1 MIPPTVKRSS
11 VGRRAESEVMM
22 MRIKSTFLALIAGA
36 AIVAAACGGSAT
48 PSSSAARFPD
58 GSYCAKS
65 LALGED
71 FTKTLLWKVCDAGKI
86 VISTDPAYPP
96 YSSLDA
102 SGEYVGFDSDTARE
116 VAKRLGVTVEW
127 ATPDWSAITA
137 GNWGGRWDLSV
148 GSMTQ
153 TDDRALVVDFV
164 DPYFYESGY
173 VIVPVTSTAA
183 TVADLAGKTGCA
195 GESTTHSTWIE
206 KGYADSATVV
216 QFNAPPVGA
225 KLKTYKTDH
234 MCIEAYLSGRTNDWD
249 FMAQSKEVLEAAIT
263 ESNGKFKILGEA
275 NFAGQIS
282 FALDKSGP
290 SDASMLAAL
299 NEIVA
304 AMHEDGTLSGFSTK
318 NLGRDVTKP

>member
-1 MIPPTVKRSS
+1 MCSS
-11 VGRRAESEVMM
+11 D
-22 MRIKSTFLALIAGA
+22 L
-36 AIVAAACGGSAT
+36 
-48 PSSSAARFPD
+48 D
-58 GSYCAKS
+58 
-65 LALGED
+65 
-71 FTKTLLWKVCDAGKI
+71 
-86 VISTDPAYPP
+86 IS
-96 YSSLDA
+96 
-102 SGEYVGFDSDTARE
+102 
-116 VAKRLGVTVEW
+116 
-127 ATPDWSAITA
+127 I
-137 GNWGGRWDLSV
+137 

-173 VIVPVTSTAA
+173 IIVPVDSTAT

-216 QFNAPPVGA
+216 QFNPPPAGA

-249 FMAQSKEVLEAAIT
+249 FMAQSKEFLESAIA

-290 SDASMLAAL
+290 NDRSMLNAL

-304 AMHEDGTLSGFSTK
+304 AMHEDGTLSGFSMK
-318 NLGRDVTKP
+318 HLGRDVTKP